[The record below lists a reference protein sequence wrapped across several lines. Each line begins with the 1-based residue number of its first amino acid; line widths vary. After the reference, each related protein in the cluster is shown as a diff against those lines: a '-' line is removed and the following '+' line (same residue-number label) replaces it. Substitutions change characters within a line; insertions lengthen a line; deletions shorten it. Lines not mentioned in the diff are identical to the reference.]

1 MRTRNLAYAAIV
13 AAVMSGSL
21 IMVSRAVAQQQPA
34 QQQDAQ
40 TEFVGTLA
48 KLYYRAIGDNQSL
61 NARVQALQAELA
73 SKTTQAPAPA
83 APEAPK

>member
-1 MRTRNLAYAAIV
+1 MSYVRYTIFAVIAAAVLLSTAAI
-13 AAVMSGSL
+13 
-21 IMVSRAVAQQQPA
+21 AQQTA
-34 QQQDAQ
+34 QQDAQ

-73 SKTTQAPAPA
+73 SKTAPAPAPA